1 MNAVFP
7 LDGHGFALR
16 SPKGGA
22 GHVLPPCSPHGRTH
36 GLVLR
41 KGGRV
46 LRSPKG
52 GRGLVLRSPKGGAGF
67 TLVEM
72 IAVIAIISILA
83 ATVIAGLVYAGR
95 KAAITA
101 TDALFQRLEIGIRA
115 FHTDY
120 GKYPPHRM
128 PTAGWSSIDSSTGD
142 PPDHWFPMPDQFRK
156 GADIFTNLN
165 TGTEILWYFLAGV
178 YEDAT
183 DGDLKDMEHKTP
195 YVDFRQK
202 ELKRTGVAFLNVKA
216 NLKEDPDPAAPN
228 DLFPEIIDPWGS
240 PIQYNASGY
249 PAPLPEPLANKD
261 TFDLI
266 SRGPDRRA
274 VTPYNARDEKVTVG
288 GNDVYPNRDNIG
300 NFKLP

>member
-7 LDGHGFALR
+7 LDGHGLALR

-22 GHVLPPCSPHGRTH
+22 GR
-36 GLVLR
+36 
-41 KGGRV
+41 
-46 LRSPKG
+46 
-52 GRGLVLRSPKGGAGF
+52 VLRSPKGGAGF

-120 GKYPPHRM
+120 GKYPPHRI
-128 PTAGWSSIDSSTGD
+128 PSPGGWGSIDMPGG
-142 PPDHWFPMPDQFRK
+142 WFPMPDQFRN

-165 TGTEILWYFLAGV
+165 TGTEILWYFLSGV

-183 DGDLKDMEHKTP
+183 DDDLKDMEHKTP

-202 ELKRTGVAFLNVKA
+202 ELKRAGVIFMNNT
-216 NLKEDPDPAAPN
+216 NLTEKSDSAAPD

-249 PAPLPEPLANKD
+249 PDTLPKPWVNTD

-266 SRGPDRRA
+266 SRGPDRLVA
-274 VTPYNARDEKVTVG
+274 DPYNDRNKDISGRYV
-288 GNDVYPNRDNIG
+288 NRDNIG